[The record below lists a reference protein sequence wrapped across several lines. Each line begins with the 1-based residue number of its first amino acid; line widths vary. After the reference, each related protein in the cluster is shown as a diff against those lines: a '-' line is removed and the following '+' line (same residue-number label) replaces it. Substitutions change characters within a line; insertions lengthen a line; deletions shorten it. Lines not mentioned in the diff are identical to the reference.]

1 MQNFFKKNQKNK
13 LHSAYMISVYKLK
26 PKFQQLL
33 MPILTFLHRKK
44 VTANQITIG
53 SIALSLVIAVLFW
66 YADRMPML
74 FLALP
79 IGLLFRMAFNAL
91 DGMMA
96 RLFDQTSKKGE
107 VLNEVGD
114 IVSDVLIFFPLLK
127 FHPERL
133 YLVVGFIVLSVIN
146 EFCGL
151 IGKVVANDR
160 RYDGPMGKSD
170 RALLLGVYGILSLL
184 HVSIT
189 ALSGYIFAVLCL
201 LLALSSI
208 TRLRKALVIHE

>member
-1 MQNFFKKNQKNK
+1 
-13 LHSAYMISVYKLK
+13 MISVYKLK

-33 MPILTFLHRKK
+33 MPILTFLHRRKI
-44 VTANQITIG
+44 TANQITMG
-53 SIALSLVIAVLFW
+53 SMVLSLLIAVMFW
-66 YADRMPML
+66 YADRMPIL

-79 IGLLFRMAFNAL
+79 IGLFMRMAFNAL

-96 RLFDQTSKKGE
+96 RLFNQMSKKGE

-114 IVSDVLIFFPLLK
+114 ILSDVMIFFPLLK
-127 FHPERL
+127 FHSESL

-151 IGKVVANDR
+151 IGKVIANDR

-184 HVSIT
+184 HISIT
-189 ALSGYIFAVLCL
+189 AISVYLFAVLCL
-201 LLALSSI
+201 LLVLSSI
-208 TRLRKALVIHE
+208 TRLRKALVVYE